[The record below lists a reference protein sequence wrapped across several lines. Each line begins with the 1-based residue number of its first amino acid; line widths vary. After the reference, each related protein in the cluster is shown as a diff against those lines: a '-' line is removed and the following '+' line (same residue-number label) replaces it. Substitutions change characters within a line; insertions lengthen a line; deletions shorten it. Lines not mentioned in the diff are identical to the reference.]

1 MEYKELSKLYYM
13 DASNSRD
20 ANSAAEH
27 ARRLEAPST
36 YDLGFDTPA
45 GRLFVASPPELAV
58 IVEAILR
65 DERHVAELMQD
76 LPGIAQAAVVRGLVL
91 DEVVN
96 TNAIEDV
103 HSTRQQIEDAL
114 ESVSGEKLLHRRF
127 KELAVL
133 YAGLAEREAQPPQ
146 SPQDIR
152 AIYDLV
158 MDGELDEG
166 QRPDGKLF
174 RAAGVDVTR
183 GGVKVVHHGVEPEA
197 RIINCLEA
205 MIVLTRRDDIP
216 RIVSAVVSH
225 YLFEY
230 IHPFYDGNGRTGR
243 YLLALFL
250 CEVLSTPTALSLS
263 RAIAENKDVYNA
275 AFATVEKPLNKG
287 EATFFVMRMLELIRI
302 AQTTTLERLST
313 NNTRFKE
320 MKQTCVAFFETE
332 KLGRREQD
340 IVFVLAQFSLFGA
353 VPSLSWTDLAG
364 YVGLEK
370 QSVRKHAHRLEEKG
384 LIRKAKQR
392 PLRFALTEKALDALG
407 IA

>member
-1 MEYKELSKLYYM
+1 MGYKELSKLYYM
-13 DASNSRD
+13 DASSSRD
-20 ANSAAEH
+20 ANSAAEL

-36 YDLGFDTPA
+36 YDLRFDTPA
-45 GRLFVASPPELAV
+45 GSLFVASPPELTV
-58 IVEAILR
+58 LVEAILR
-65 DERHVAELMQD
+65 DERRVSTLMQD

-103 HSTRQQIEDAL
+103 RSTRQQIEDAL

-174 RAAGVDVTR
+174 RAGGVEVTR
-183 GGVKVVHHGVEPEA
+183 GGVKVVHRGVEPEA
-197 RIINCLEA
+197 RIVECLET
-205 MIVLTRRDDIP
+205 MIALIRRDDIP
-216 RIVSAVVSH
+216 RIVSAVASH
-225 YLFEY
+225 YLFEFV
-230 IHPFYDGNGRTGR
+230 HPFYDGNGRTGR

-250 CEVLSTPTALSLS
+250 REVLSTPTVLSLS
-263 RAIAENKDVYNA
+263 RAIAENKDVYYA
-275 AFATVEKPLNKG
+275 AFSAVEKPLNKG
-287 EATFFVMRMLELIRI
+287 EATFFVIRMLELIRI
-302 AQTTTLERLST
+302 AQTTTLERLSA
-313 NNTRFKE
+313 NNTRFEE
-320 MKQTCVAFFETE
+320 MKQSCAALVEAEE
-332 KLGRREQD
+332 LGRRERD

-353 VPSLSWTDLAG
+353 VPGLSWNDLAG

-384 LIRKAKQR
+384 LIRRVKQR
-392 PLRFALTEKALDALG
+392 PLRFALTEKALDALR